1 MGITVARR
9 AVGIFLP
16 LALLAASVLYLL
28 YRTQD
33 AAVLDAIRG
42 EESKTVEVGRQRVE
56 AIFGTALSDIGYF
69 SDQVLLHRWLESS
82 SPATLGALADDYLV
96 FAVHQPFYDQIRL
109 LGLDGRELIRI
120 ARSGGRY
127 EIVPK
132 DQLQKATDGYY
143 FPEAA
148 KLKHGQIYV
157 SPFDLTT
164 DGPAIRQPIVP
175 TIRFATPLFDAR
187 GRERAILILNY
198 QGARAINRLKAVSE
212 RALGATWLV
221 NADGYWLKGP
231 SPDDEWAFMYPD
243 RQERSF
249 KQSYPDAWKQIRKGR
264 NVTAFTSKGS
274 LYTYAWVDVA
284 GQESPDAAQIDSR
297 QVVSATPTVI
307 VSRVSLETV
316 AGQLWPLRRNVAL
329 AGTFLALLFAVVA
342 WAAARHWTS
351 RDESEEAV
359 RRSEARFRGLMEAAP
374 DAIVVTDT
382 NGTIAFANRQTER
395 LFGCESG
402 RMIGRSI
409 ETLIPERY
417 RARHVTHRAGYLAAP
432 RVRRMGA
439 GMELFGLKAD
449 GSEFPLAVHLSPVE
463 TKDGTMVYADVRDIT
478 ERLEAQRKIEDLNRK
493 LSRDNVDLQVV
504 NRELEAFSYS
514 VSHDLRAPLRAID
527 GFSQAIS
534 EDCADQLD
542 AVGRN
547 YLVRIRGAAQRMG
560 MLIDDLLKLSRV
572 TRSELHVSEVDLS
585 ALAGDVGEAFRGADP
600 ERRAEV
606 AIEPGLKASADS
618 QLIRIVLENLM
629 GNAWKFT
636 SKCDQPRIEFGYL
649 RQMAEP
655 TYFVRDNGAGFD
667 MAYANKLFGAFQRLH
682 DATSYPGTG
691 IGLATVQRIVHK
703 HGGRIWAQAEINKG
717 ATFYFTLQPGGEGVE
732 Q

>member
-1 MGITVARR
+1 
-9 AVGIFLP
+9 

-33 AAVLDAIRG
+33 AAVVNAIRG

-69 SDQVLLHRWLESS
+69 SDQVLLHRWLESPS
-82 SPATLGALADDYLV
+82 SAALGALADDYLA

-109 LGLDGRELIRI
+109 LDLDGRELLRI
-120 ARSGGRY
+120 ARSGVGY

-132 DQLQKATDGYY
+132 DQLRKSTDGYY
-143 FPEAA
+143 FPEIAR
-148 KLKHGQIYV
+148 LKRGQIYV

-164 DGPAIRQPIVP
+164 GGTAIRQPIVP

-187 GRERAILILNY
+187 GLERAILILNY
-198 QGARAINRLKAVSE
+198 EGARAIDRLNAVSD
-212 RALGATWLV
+212 RALGSMWLV

-243 RQERSF
+243 RQRRSF
-249 KQSYPDAWKQIRKGR
+249 KRSYPGAWKQIRKGR
-264 NVTAFTSKGS
+264 NVTAFVSKGS
-274 LYTYAWVDVA
+274 LFTYAWVDVV

-297 QVVSATPTVI
+297 RVVSATPTLI
-307 VSRVSLETV
+307 VARVSPETV
-316 AGQLWPLRRNVAL
+316 AGRLWPVRRNVAL
-329 AGTFLALLFAVVA
+329 AGIFLALLFAVVA

-351 RDESEEAV
+351 REESEEAV
-359 RRSEARFRGLMEAAP
+359 RRSEARFRGFMEAAP
-374 DAIVVTDT
+374 DAVVVTDAS
-382 NGTIAFANRQTER
+382 GAIVFANRQTER
-395 LFGCESG
+395 LFGYRSG
-402 RMIGRSI
+402 QMIGCPI
-409 ETLIPERY
+409 EILIPERY
-417 RARHVTHRAGYLAAP
+417 RARHVTHRASYLAAP

-439 GMELFGLKAD
+439 GMELFGLKSD

-463 TKDGTMVYADVRDIT
+463 TKDGAMIYADIRDIT
-478 ERLEAQRKIEDLNRK
+478 EHLEAQRKIEELNRK
-493 LSRDNVDLQVV
+493 LSRDNLDLQVI
-504 NRELEAFSYS
+504 NREMEAFSYS

-542 AVGRN
+542 ALGRN

-572 TRSELHVSEVDLS
+572 TRGELHVSEIDLS
-585 ALAGDVGEAFRGADP
+585 ALARDVGDALRGAAPD
-600 ERRAEV
+600 RQVDV

-618 QLIRIVLENLM
+618 HLIRIVLENLI

-636 SKCDQPRIEFGYL
+636 SKCDRPRIEFGYL

-691 IGLATVQRIVHK
+691 IGLATVQRIIHK
-703 HGGRIWAQAEINKG
+703 HGGRIWAQAEINRG

-732 Q
+732 A